1 VGVGCLDV
9 LIAPIGD
16 QDPFS
21 DPGDVKGPVLTLAEQ
36 VQPQRVYL
44 LPTKL
49 PAGVESSSPHNR
61 ETFAEAL
68 RTREQLLAAD
78 ARLSTETVTI
88 HLVIVADST
97 DYLHVFDALRGAAR
111 RITSELAHA
120 DALSFHVIASS
131 GTPAMQAG
139 MLLMVNSG
147 LLSRP
152 QDPPV
157 RVYQVAPPEPGQE
170 SRVSRLDVSLLEFT
184 RLVDQA
190 CGLFE
195 REDFGA
201 ASIVLQRLA
210 DVAANADRK
219 QSAMASER
227 YALALR
233 LHQRLAFSAARDAL
247 NELLGDHAVRTYF
260 RGLVPV
266 MRQQAAQL
274 QRLIDGDRQAF
285 MYDLLLGAERQQRAG
300 VYADVLARSWRVVEA
315 TLRDRASTQ
324 FGIDVN
330 RAPEGGD
337 GYVALLI
344 KELEMCGD
352 TALSTGLAAELN
364 EPLRAQLNARL
375 RDRLSTGSR
384 QLRDALFVEF
394 KLARSWTEQVKPS
407 EQEEPAV
414 VRWALSRLSST
425 GVQPVSTFGD
435 LNRWVNVVRMHSV
448 VAHGLLDV
456 DELDAEAALAL
467 ARQVVGATIGLPDES
482 HPFGLRNHQQ
492 VTTLLRQSLAAL

>member
-1 VGVGCLDV
+1 LDV

-16 QDPFS
+16 QDPFTGPS
-21 DPGDVKGPVLTLAEQ
+21 DAKGPVLTLAEQ
-36 VQPQRVYL
+36 IQPQRVYL

-49 PAGVESSSPHNR
+49 PAGMESGSPDNK

-68 RTREQLLAAD
+68 KTREQLLAAD

-111 RITSELAHA
+111 RITSEMAHV
-120 DALSFHVIASS
+120 DSVSFHVIASS

-147 LLSRP
+147 IIARP

-170 SRVSRLDVSLLEFT
+170 SLVSRVDVSLLEFT
-184 RLVDQA
+184 RLVEQA
-190 CGLFE
+190 CSLFE
-195 REDFGA
+195 GETFDS
-201 ASIVLQRLA
+201 ASVVLQRLA
-210 DVAANADRK
+210 EVAANADRK
-219 QSAMASER
+219 QSALAAER
-227 YALALR
+227 YAIALR
-233 LHQRLAFSAARDAL
+233 LHQRLAYTSARDAL

-285 MYDLLLGAERQQRAG
+285 MHDLLLGAERLQRAG
-300 VYADVLARSWRVVEA
+300 AYADVMARSWRVVEA
-315 TLRDRASTQ
+315 TLRNRASSQ
-324 FGIDVN
+324 FNIDVN
-330 RAPEGGD
+330 RASEGGD

-352 TALSTGLAAELN
+352 TALSTCLDAEIG
-364 EPLRAQLNARL
+364 EPLKTRLNARL
-375 RDRLSTGSR
+375 RDRLTTGSR
-384 QLRDALFVEF
+384 SLRDALFVEF

-425 GVQPVSTFGD
+425 GVQPVSTIAD
-435 LNRWVNVVRMHSV
+435 LSRWVNVVRSHSV
-448 VAHGLLDV
+448 VAYGLLDV
-456 DELDAEAALAL
+456 DDLDAEAALAL
-467 ARQVVGATIGLPDES
+467 AHQVVGATMGPLDEAY
-482 HPFGLRNHQQ
+482 PFGLRNLQQ
-492 VTTLLRQSLAAL
+492 VTTLLRQSLTAL